1 MHDRVIVDN
10 MYEFQHS
17 SSRAGCTFSM
27 QDSRVKRESNIGHKT
42 QQARLPADPGLDNST
57 FPSLVNCILTI
68 PECRSDHHGSCTAT
82 AWSRQNVCSLCH
94 PRASLGFKTF
104 FANFPLSVHK
114 ILIDCCSCFALA
126 LLLLCSCAC
135 SCCHDPFIVRSA
147 SNLFIVPRF
156 HSVCASVSM
165 FTINTDNCLFPFLGM
180 FLFLSS
186 TRVSVQISRPLSVHR
201 SRPPCVHTSLCM
213 YTPSSCYGVWGPWP
227 VEYQACDMNNIV
239 VQKQRL
245 ALLQHLRNSSPA

>member
-1 MHDRVIVDN
+1 M
-10 MYEFQHS
+10 S
-17 SSRAGCTFSM
+17 A
-27 QDSRVKRESNIGHKT
+27 
-42 QQARLPADPGLDNST
+42 
-57 FPSLVNCILTI
+57 
-68 PECRSDHHGSCTAT
+68 
-82 AWSRQNVCSLCH
+82 LCH

-104 FANFPLSVHK
+104 FANLPLSVHK
-114 ILIDCCSCFALA
+114 IPIDCCSCFALA

-156 HSVCASVSM
+156 HSVCASFSM
-165 FTINTDNCLFPFLGM
+165 FTINDDNCLFPFLGM

-186 TRVSVQISRPLSVHR
+186 TRVSVQISRPFSVHR
-201 SRPPCVHTSLCM
+201 SRPLCVHTRSVYVHTESADSAPDPIIGLLP
-213 YTPSSCYGVWGPWP
+213 PSCSGVWGPWP

-245 ALLQHLRNSSPA
+245 ALLQHLRNFFSFLMLTSSSRTCSCIQKVSRLFVFPSLSCFPVDPSQNSPFLQHSQAARCVKAS